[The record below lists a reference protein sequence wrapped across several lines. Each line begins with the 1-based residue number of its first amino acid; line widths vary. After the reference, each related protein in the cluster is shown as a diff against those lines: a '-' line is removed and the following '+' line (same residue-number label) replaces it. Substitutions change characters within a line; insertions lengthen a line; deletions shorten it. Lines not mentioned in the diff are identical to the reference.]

1 MLSGS
6 TSLRREALWVGEL
19 LEQLT
24 KGQKVK
30 TQVKEPKMLP
40 LVSIGQSKKPQSREK
55 SVTGNLPL
63 EET

>member
-6 TSLRREALWVGEL
+6 TSLRRESLWVGEL

-30 TQVKEPKMLP
+30 TQEKEPKMLP
-40 LVSIGQSKKPQSREK
+40 LVSFGQSK
-55 SVTGNLPL
+55 NLSPGRSPSQ
-63 EET
+63 ETCP